1 MDEPKLADPDVTSGN
16 DMQATAQSLAA
27 AAEQEFRYA
36 EIFVVAIVVT
46 SVEVLIGCSMLAGLA
61 MSRRL
66 TRTLSR
72 SARSP
77 AAETSRIMATAFQ
90 PFSAKSL
97 AVAWPNPVDEPGIS
111 AVFLFMSLRLQ
122 FGIGGETL
130 FDCAVL
136 QIHPSGWPDTKSE
149 SVQHD
154 LPDRALSLDDLM
166 RISQIFECHAAQ
178 VLPDRRL

>member
-1 MDEPKLADPDVTSGN
+1 VDEPKLADPDVTSGN

-77 AAETSRIMATAFQ
+77 RGRDVSHYGDSIPTLLSEKLGSCMAESRRRARNQYGLLVHVTSSSIRDWGRDTFRLRGTAN
-90 PFSAKSL
+90 SSIRL
-97 AVAWPNPVDEPGIS
+97 A
-111 AVFLFMSLRLQ
+111 
-122 FGIGGETL
+122 
-130 FDCAVL
+130 
-136 QIHPSGWPDTKSE
+136 
-149 SVQHD
+149 
-154 LPDRALSLDDLM
+154 
-166 RISQIFECHAAQ
+166 
-178 VLPDRRL
+178 